1 MVDAPRRNEADVPL
15 LPPQIQRQSSGT
27 QDVSALKLV
36 AVVEK
41 RAGSPSTLPK
51 VQGVKKMGGDKAAGC
66 TRFCE
71 ALDGGAPEGECEHSW
86 AWHAARFGE
95 STPAH

>member
-1 MVDAPRRNEADVPL
+1 MSWKNQARVVDAPRRNEADVPL

-51 VQGVKKMGGDKAAGC
+51 VQGVKKMGRKKLQGAA
-66 TRFCE
+66 R
-71 ALDGGAPEGECEHSW
+71 LSWDAPE
-86 AWHAARFGE
+86 
-95 STPAH
+95 